1 MTDQTE
7 TNNTVFESFNT
18 INDSITLFKMQLNAL
33 QQQIR
38 LVEKQVKK
46 ELKAVHK
53 VIHSKSKP
61 KSKKAP
67 SGFAKPT
74 QVTKE
79 LCEFMDRHEGTE
91 IARTDVTKAL
101 ITYIK
106 EHKLENKTNSQ
117 IISPDD
123 NLKHLLG
130 LEEDNELTY
139 FNIQKYMNKHFVKT
153 IAI

>member
-1 MTDQTE
+1 MRKH
-7 TNNTVFESFNT
+7 VKV
-18 INDSITLFKMQLNAL
+18 L
-33 QQQIR
+33 
-38 LVEKQVKK
+38 EK
-46 ELKAVHK
+46 EAA
-53 VIHSKSKP
+53 KSKNRGNRQ
-61 KSKKAP
+61 P
-67 SGFAKPT
+67 SGFARPIK
-74 QVTKE
+74 VTKE
-79 LCEFMDRHEGTE
+79 LCEFMNRAEGTE